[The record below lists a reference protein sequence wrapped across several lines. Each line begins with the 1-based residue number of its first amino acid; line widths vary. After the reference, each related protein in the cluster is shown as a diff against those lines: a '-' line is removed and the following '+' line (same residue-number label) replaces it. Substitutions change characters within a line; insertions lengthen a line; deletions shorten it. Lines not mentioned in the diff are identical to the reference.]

1 LTLAVSKGKNI
12 LAIYMDKEKNNIDD
26 VQGFSSL
33 LSFLEYGA
41 YTKKGRKI
49 SDFGVPQN
57 IIDHIEGRKTIIE
70 LDGYEKIIYEEIK
83 K

>member
-1 LTLAVSKGKNI
+1 
-12 LAIYMDKEKNNIDD
+12 M
-26 VQGFSSL
+26 
-33 LSFLEYGA
+33 EYGA
-41 YTKKGRKI
+41 YTEKGRKI

-70 LDGYEKIIYEEIK
+70 LDRYEKIIYEEIK